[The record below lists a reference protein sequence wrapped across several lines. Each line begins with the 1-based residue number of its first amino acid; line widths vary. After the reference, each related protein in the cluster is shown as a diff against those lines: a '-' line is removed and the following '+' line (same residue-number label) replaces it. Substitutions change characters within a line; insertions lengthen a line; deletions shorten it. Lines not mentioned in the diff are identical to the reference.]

1 MTEWNEVD
9 YARQS
14 NLQQVMAEDE
24 KETFISDVLDAYR
37 SAAAES
43 SQEANTFKF
52 YQMAVMLAP
61 EASQ

>member
-1 MTEWNEVD
+1 MTEWNAVG

-14 NLQQVMAEDE
+14 NLQQAMAEDE

-37 SAAAES
+37 SVAVES
-43 SQEANTFKF
+43 PLEASTFKF
-52 YQMAVMLAP
+52 YQMAVTLAA

>member
-1 MTEWNEVD
+1 MTEWNAVD

-14 NLQQVMAEDE
+14 NLQQAMAEDE

-37 SAAAES
+37 SVAAES
-43 SQEANTFKF
+43 PQEANTFKF
-52 YQMAVMLAP
+52 YQMAGMLAP